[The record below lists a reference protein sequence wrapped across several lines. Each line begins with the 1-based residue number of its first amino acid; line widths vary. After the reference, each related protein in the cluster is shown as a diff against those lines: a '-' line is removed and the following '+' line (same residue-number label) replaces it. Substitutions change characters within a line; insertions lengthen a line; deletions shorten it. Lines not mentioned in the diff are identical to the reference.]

1 MVNGPMAVNA
11 PSSRMNPPP
20 MRASFGGTP
29 AGNVVVAADVG
40 GAELIM
46 ELPLGIRRRIGAV
59 RFQTPTG
66 TCRCPL
72 TDVMGRTAAVWGN
85 RTPRR
90 SIPAESNRFDSAVR
104 I

>member
-11 PSSRMNPPP
+11 PSSRLNPPP
-20 MRASFGGTP
+20 LRASWGGTV
-29 AGNVVVAADVG
+29 AGSVVVAAAVG

-85 RTPRR
+85 RTSRR
-90 SIPAESNRFDSAVR
+90 SIPDGPNP
-104 I
+104 